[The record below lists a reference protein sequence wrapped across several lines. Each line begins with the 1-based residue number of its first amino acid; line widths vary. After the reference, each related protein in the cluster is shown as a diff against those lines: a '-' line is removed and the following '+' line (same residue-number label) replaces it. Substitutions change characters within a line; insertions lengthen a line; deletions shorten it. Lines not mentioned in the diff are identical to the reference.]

1 MGSGCSEDEEDDFFD
16 AREVF
21 DLMSDSSFCCSSDD
35 CSTSGFGYDYWV
47 GNLDGVDVRRDKLLR
62 FMGLS
67 SRWLVRD
74 PQEEYEQ
81 DDFVGNIGVDT
92 VPENSNFRDGVLRRQ
107 PSLCDWSNKAA
118 EFADSGSVK
127 EHLVVETGN
136 LEGSRSFDFDGSNEM
151 KRNFDSGSHR
161 EGETGGLLDRRKK
174 WKKGWL
180 QKLNVMA
187 RITDRHDASVSSK
200 GGGGN
205 RSIHVH
211 THKKKSK
218 ELSSLYATQE
228 FPAHDGVISVIQFS
242 HDGRYLASA
251 GEDGIV
257 RIWEVFEDQ
266 DPRMYEM
273 QGTDP
278 SSFYFSTNHL
288 SELAPLK
295 ADKEKTRKIK
305 GFGKSSELACVI
317 LPPKVFRILEKPVHE
332 FHGHSGEILS
342 LSWSKNGY
350 LLSSSVDKT
359 VRMWQVGHEECVKT
373 FTHNNY
379 VTCVEFNP
387 VDDNYFI
394 SGSIDGKIRI
404 WDVSRCQVIDWIDIG
419 DIVTAVCY
427 YPDGKGSIVG
437 TLDGKCSFYDII
449 DDRLQLHTQI
459 YSMSKKKWTKRI
471 TGFQFCP
478 IDSRKVIVSSA
489 DSQVRILCG
498 INLVGKFKGNRSS
511 GSQMSACFT
520 ANGKHIISAA
530 EDSNVYVW
538 DHSSVAEKP
547 FTKPK
552 SNVSFENFTSQNVTM
567 AIPWCGIKSIAAALP
582 SPRLASNNNNNN
594 NNVVVPRSTIDS
606 PRMSSTSTNRGFFL
620 ESLLKGPPTW
630 PAETLPDSTQVCVSP
645 SMRRSEYR
653 FLKSAY
659 QSTFVAPHMWGV
671 VIVTAGWDG
680 RIRTYLNYGLPVRL
694 WPIRVMDPTRGDQI
708 GHGPVMDQAPD

>member
-1 MGSGCSEDEEDDFFD
+1 MGSCSEDEEDDFFD
-16 AREVF
+16 TREVF
-21 DLMSDSSFCCSSDD
+21 ALMSDSGSDCSTED

-47 GNLDGVDVRRDKLLR
+47 GNLDSVHVRRDKLLR
-62 FMGLS
+62 FMGLN

-74 PQEEYEQ
+74 PEQEYE
-81 DDFVGNIGVDT
+81 DYFVDEIREDT
-92 VPENSNFRDGVLRRQ
+92 MAENSDFKDGILYRQ
-107 PSLCDWSNKAA
+107 PSLSDWSNKAM
-118 EFADSGSVK
+118 ELGPSGSTK
-127 EHLVVETGN
+127 EHLVVKTGN
-136 LEGSRSFDFDGSNEM
+136 FDGLGEDMLIKRSFDFDGSNEM
-151 KRNFDSGSHR
+151 KGNLGSSSHR
-161 EGETGGLLDRRKK
+161 LSQKERETVGLLDRRKK

-180 QKLNVMA
+180 QKLNVMS
-187 RITDRHDASVSSK
+187 RITDRQEESVTLKPKYTNSK
-200 GGGGN
+200 GSGCS
-205 RSIHVH
+205 RSVHVH
-211 THKKKSK
+211 AHKKKSK

-228 FPAHDGVISVIQFS
+228 FQAHNGAISIIKFS

-251 GEDGIV
+251 GDDGIV
-257 RIWEVFEDQ
+257 RILEIFEDQ
-266 DPRMYEM
+266 DPRIYEI
-273 QGTDP
+273 QGTNR
-278 SSFYFSTNHL
+278 SSLYFSTNHL

-295 ADKEKTRKIK
+295 VDKEKTRKIK
-305 GFGKSSELACVI
+305 GFKKSSELACVI
-317 LPPKVFRILEKPVHE
+317 LPPKVFQILEKPVHA
-332 FHGHSGEILS
+332 FHGHGGEILS
-342 LSWSKNGY
+342 LSWSRKGY
-350 LLSSSVDKT
+350 LLSSSVDNT
-359 VRMWQVGHEECVKT
+359 VRMWQVGHDECLKS

-379 VTCVEFNP
+379 VTCIEFNP

-404 WDVSRCQVIDWIDIG
+404 WDVHRCQVIDWIDIG

-459 YSMSKKKWTKRI
+459 CSMSKKKWTKRI

-478 IDSRKVIVSSA
+478 TDSRKVIVSSA
-489 DSQVRILCG
+489 DSQVRILSG

-520 ANGKHIISAA
+520 ADGKHIISAA

-538 DHSSVAEKP
+538 DHVSADKL

-552 SNVSFENFTSQNVTM
+552 SNVSYENFSSQNVTM

-582 SPRLASNNNNNN
+582 SPRFASNNNN

-606 PRMSSTSTNRGFFL
+606 PRMPSPSTNRGFFL

-645 SMRRSEYR
+645 SMRKSEYR

-671 VIVTAGWDG
+671 VIVAAGLDG

-694 WPIRVMDPTRGDQI
+694 
-708 GHGPVMDQAPD
+708 

>member
-1 MGSGCSEDEEDDFFD
+1 MGSCSEDEEDDFFD
-16 AREVF
+16 TREVF
-21 DLMSDSSFCCSSDD
+21 ASMSDSGSDCSPED

-62 FMGLS
+62 FMGLN

-74 PQEEYEQ
+74 PEEEYE
-81 DDFVGNIGVDT
+81 DDFVDEIREDT
-92 VPENSNFRDGVLRRQ
+92 MPENSDLQDGFLCRQ
-107 PSLCDWSNKAA
+107 LSLCDWSNKVT
-118 EFADSGSVK
+118 ELVPSGLTKDHLIVK
-127 EHLVVETGN
+127 TGN

-151 KRNFDSGSHR
+151 NGNLGSSSQR
-161 EGETGGLLDRRKK
+161 EGETVGLLDRRKK

-187 RITDRHDASVSSK
+187 RITDKQEESVTLKPKYTNS
-200 GGGGN
+200 N
-205 RSIHVH
+205 RNGCSRSVHVH

-228 FPAHDGVISVIQFS
+228 FPAHNGAISVIKFS

-251 GEDGIV
+251 GDDGIV
-257 RIWEVFEDQ
+257 RIWEIFEDQ
-266 DPRMYEM
+266 DPRLYEI
-273 QGTDP
+273 QGTNP

-295 ADKEKTRKIK
+295 VDKEKTRKIK
-305 GFGKSSELACVI
+305 GFRKSSELACVI

-332 FHGHSGEILS
+332 LHGHGGEILS
-342 LSWSKNGY
+342 LSWSRKGH

-359 VRMWQVGHEECVKT
+359 VRMWQVGHDECLKT

-394 SGSIDGKIRI
+394 SGSIDGKVRI
-404 WDVSRCQVIDWIDIG
+404 WDVQRCQVIDWIDIG

-437 TLDGKCSFYDII
+437 TIDGKCSFYDII

-520 ANGKHIISAA
+520 ADGKHIISAA

-538 DHSSVAEKP
+538 DHISADKL

-552 SNVSFENFTSQNVTM
+552 SNVSYENFLSQNATM

-582 SPRLASNNNNNN
+582 SPRFASNNNNNNNN

-606 PRMSSTSTNRGFFL
+606 PRIPSPSTNRGFFL

-645 SMRRSEYR
+645 SMRKSEYR
-653 FLKSAY
+653 FLRSAY

-694 WPIRVMDPTRGDQI
+694 
-708 GHGPVMDQAPD
+708 

>member
-1 MGSGCSEDEEDDFFD
+1 MGSCSEEQEDDFFD

-21 DLMSDSSFCCSSDD
+21 ASMSDSGSDCSPED

-47 GNLDGVDVRRDKLLR
+47 GNLDSVDIRRDKLLR
-62 FMGLS
+62 FMGLN

-74 PQEEYEQ
+74 PEEEYE
-81 DDFVGNIGVDT
+81 DDFVDEIREDT
-92 VPENSNFRDGVLRRQ
+92 MLVKSDFQDGFLYRQ
-107 PSLCDWSNKAA
+107 PSLCDWSNKGM
-118 EFADSGSVK
+118 ELVTSGSVK
-127 EHLVVETGN
+127 DHLVVKTGN
-136 LEGSRSFDFDGSNEM
+136 WDESGEDMLMKRSFDFDGSNEM
-151 KRNFDSGSHR
+151 KGNLDSSSQRSSQR
-161 EGETGGLLDRRKK
+161 ERETVGLLDRRKK

-180 QKLNVMA
+180 QKLNIMA
-187 RITDRHDASVSSK
+187 RITDRQEDSVSLKPKYTNSK
-200 GGGGN
+200 GSGCG
-205 RSIHVH
+205 RSVHVH

-228 FPAHDGVISVIQFS
+228 FPAHNGAISMIKFS

-251 GEDGIV
+251 GDDGMV
-257 RIWEVFEDQ
+257 RIWEIFEDQ
-266 DPRMYEM
+266 DPRIYEI

-278 SSFYFSTNHL
+278 SSFSFSTNHL
-288 SELAPLK
+288 SELAPLQV
-295 ADKEKTRKIK
+295 DKEKTRKIK
-305 GFGKSSELACVI
+305 GFRKSSELACVI

-332 FHGHSGEILS
+332 FHGHGGEILS
-342 LSWSKNGY
+342 LSWSRKGY

-359 VRMWQVGHEECVKT
+359 VRMWQVGHDECLKT

-394 SGSIDGKIRI
+394 SGSIDGKVRI
-404 WDVSRCQVIDWIDIG
+404 WDVHRCQVIDWIDIG

-449 DDRLQLHTQI
+449 DDRLQLRTQI

-478 IDSRKVIVSSA
+478 TDSRKVIVSSA

-498 INLVGKFKGNRSS
+498 INLVGNRSS

-520 ANGKHIISAA
+520 ADGKHIISAA

-538 DHSSVAEKP
+538 DHTSADKL

-552 SNVSFENFTSQNVTM
+552 SNVSYENFSSQNTTM

-582 SPRLASNNNNNN
+582 SPRFASNNNNNT

-606 PRMSSTSTNRGFFL
+606 PRMPSPSTNRGFFL
-620 ESLLKGPPTW
+620 ESLLKAPPTW

-645 SMRRSEYR
+645 SMRKSEYR

-659 QSTFVAPHMWGV
+659 QSTFVAPHMWGI
-671 VIVTAGWDG
+671 VIVAAGWDG

-694 WPIRVMDPTRGDQI
+694 
-708 GHGPVMDQAPD
+708 